1 MIYAFLIVLAVGGIV
16 SGVLA
21 ALWQGAKGAL
31 IKARAELA
39 QQTAATLAAEKAAEI
54 SEAARKDERA
64 RMDAVVTSLN
74 KEISD
79 LEANLPRDPAAVRN
93 RLNELLGPV
102 QPTPPVPSKGGSI
115 PPWGGVSK

>member
-1 MIYAFLIVLAVGGIV
+1 VIYALLIVLAVGGIS

-21 ALWQGAKGAL
+21 ALWQGAKAAL
-31 IKARAELA
+31 IKARADLA
-39 QQTAATLAAEKAAEI
+39 TQVAATTAADKAAEL
-54 SEAARKDERA
+54 SEAARTDERA

-74 KEISD
+74 KEIAD

-102 QPTPPVPSKGGSI
+102 QPTPPVPSRGGSI
-115 PPWGGVSK
+115 PPYGGVSK